1 MIKFPKLTQSKKSK
15 MFLELLQR
23 PRKQIVIA
31 TSVVVAL
38 ILILAGI
45 FLLAKNA
52 DGEEKDA
59 ETKQEQIQ
67 PAFDP
72 FEEVRISAKAA
83 VVKDIT
89 TGKILYEKN
98 PDDVLPLASLTKVLT
113 AVTALDVLHDDDLVQ
128 IHPMALQYGNDAAFI
143 SGSNFRLKDILKV
156 ALVSS
161 SNTAARSIAISA
173 GQKISATDQ
182 DPLQIFVDKMNSV
195 ASNIGMENSSFKNP
209 TGLDEN
215 NETTASN
222 FGSARD
228 IARLFEYT
236 LKNYQEILESTQ
248 ETSLTVRS
256 REGYA
261 HKAVNTNNI
270 IGELPNIIGSKTGYT
285 DIAGGNLAVAIDP
298 GLNTPVVIVVLGS
311 SKEGR
316 FKDVETLSK
325 ATLDY
330 FLIKQ

>member
-1 MIKFPKLTQSKKSK
+1 MLQ
-15 MFLELLQR
+15 ELLQR
-23 PRKQIVIA
+23 PKKQIIIA
-31 TSVVVAL
+31 TSIVVAL
-38 ILILAGI
+38 ILIIAGV
-45 FLLAKNA
+45 LLWANHANGKVEEAKM
-52 DGEEKDA
+52 
-59 ETKQEQIQ
+59 QEQEV
-67 PAFDP
+67 PVFNP
-72 FEEVRISAKAA
+72 FAEARISAKAA
-83 VVKDIT
+83 IVKDIS
-89 TGKILYEKN
+89 TGKIIYEKN

-113 AVTALDVLHDDDLVQ
+113 AVTALDTMTDDDLVQ
-128 IHPMALQYGNDAAFI
+128 ISPEGLQYGNDAAFV

-161 SNTAARSIAISA
+161 SNTAARSIAIA
-173 GQKISATDQ
+173 GGQKIATPEQ
-182 DPLQIFVDKMNSV
+182 TALEAFVDRMNSV
-195 ASNIGMENSSFKNP
+195 AKNIGMEKSSFKNP

-215 NETTASN
+215 NETVASN

-228 IARLFEYT
+228 VARLFEYT

-261 HKAVNTNNI
+261 HKAINTNNI
-270 IGELPNIIGSKTGYT
+270 VGTLPNIIGSKTGYT

-316 FKDVETLSK
+316 FNDVETLSK